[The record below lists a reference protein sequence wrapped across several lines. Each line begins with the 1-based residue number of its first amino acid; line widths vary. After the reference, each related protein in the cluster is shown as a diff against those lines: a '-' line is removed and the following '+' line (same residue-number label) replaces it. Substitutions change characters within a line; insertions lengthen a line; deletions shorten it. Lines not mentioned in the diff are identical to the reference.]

1 MRLSRRSSQR
11 GAGRALSDLRN
22 VAKLH
27 VIVSEMW
34 YNVGVPNMCMLDE
47 IRTKQDEIYAIA
59 KRHKAEKLCGFGFYA
74 RKGERSDGE
83 AILALPEAGS
93 FEVIFVEIPTS
104 AERRCKTSAKAMIGF
119 GKRFHVPRPTDEWMK
134 ELREGED

>member
-1 MRLSRRSSQR
+1 MPKLMGKEEWTTALESARRSNRVWRQR
-11 GAGRALSDLRN
+11 
-22 VAKLH
+22 V
-27 VIVSEMW
+27 
-34 YNVGVPNMCMLDE
+34 VGS
-47 IRTKQDEIYAIA
+47 
-59 KRHKAEKLCGFGFYA
+59 G
-74 RKGERSDGE
+74 GE